1 VHAAAVEDYLST
13 QSGPLTGIGGGIFGI
28 PFHNHI
34 PLLTTHFLTTRPIG
48 FEKLPNRTQLSFS
61 TNQALSTY
69 PPDFPELEY
78 LGLSP
83 GSNPPD
89 APLANNYV
97 GITVL
102 LEPTFSKGSVILR
115 SANPHDAPIVDINAL
130 SHSAE
135 IDLLVGGMKRV
146 RELAQSTGVLVKE
159 VSPGERVS
167 SDEEL
172 EEWVRGHAGNGV
184 HGACTSMC
192 VRFLHVYMCTNSTC
206 LPHVFRKYGGLHRAN
221 CVCEQML
228 WARSP
233 TQTRLLIREGE
244 YMELKG

>member
-1 VHAAAVEDYLST
+1 MEKDHVIVFTSHETNVTTNSGIFSNPSVHAAAVEDYLST

-28 PFHNHI
+28 SFHINLPVPQPI
-34 PLLTTHFLTTRPIG
+34 FLTTHPTG
-48 FEKLPNRTQLSFS
+48 FERLPNRAELSFS
-61 TNQALSTY
+61 TQQALSAY

-97 GITVL
+97 GIAVL
-102 LEPTFSKGSVILR
+102 LEPTFSKGSVTLS

-135 IDLLVGGMKRV
+135 VDLLVGSMKRV
-146 RELAQSTGVLVKE
+146 RELAQNTGVLVRE
-159 VSPGERVS
+159 ISPGEGLN

-172 EEWVRGHAGNGV
+172 EEWVRENAVNGV
-184 HGACTSMC
+184 HGACTSTS
-192 VRFLHVYMCTNSTC
+192 VQFLRVYTCTIS
-206 LPHVFRKYGGLHRAN
+206 
-221 CVCEQML
+221 
-228 WARSP
+228 
-233 TQTRLLIREGE
+233 TRLSSCCSKTGWIA
-244 YMELKG
+244 